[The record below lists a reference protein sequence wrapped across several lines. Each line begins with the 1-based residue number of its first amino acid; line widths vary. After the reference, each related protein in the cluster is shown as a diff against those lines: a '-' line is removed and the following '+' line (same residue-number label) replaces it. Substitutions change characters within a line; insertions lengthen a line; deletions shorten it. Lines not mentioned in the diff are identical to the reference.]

1 MNIAEKLKIIGKLS
15 GLTQEK
21 LAAELGVSF
30 VTLNSW
36 VNARSVP
43 RKKAEGRIDELYR
56 QYTGQKTIPS
66 SVLDAKKDIILQKSG
81 LDKNFLKRTDIY
93 EQFMLSMTYNTNSIE
108 GSTLTEPETAAV
120 MFDDVSLPG
129 KSVIEHLEVKNHQA
143 ALGYMLEHIVHSGGG
158 IDEALILKLHGML
171 MNGIMDNA
179 GAYRRHPVRI
189 AGVNIATANYMKV
202 PVLMKDLMKDAAD
215 DPADIIHH
223 IAVVHSRFEQIHPFS
238 DGNGRIGRLLMNAMA
253 LRKHIA
259 PIIIKQEK
267 KRLYYICL
275 QKAQLAYDTT
285 LLEDFI
291 CDAAIEGLEVYGV

>member
-30 VTLNSW
+30 ATFNSW
-36 VNARSVP
+36 INARSVP

-56 QYTGQKTIPS
+56 QYSGQKSIPS
-66 SVLDAKKDIILQKSG
+66 SVLEAKKDIILQKSRTK
-81 LDKNFLKRTDIY
+81 KNFLKRTDIY

-108 GSTLTEPETAAV
+108 GSTFTELETAAV
-120 MFDDVSLPG
+120 LFDNVSIPG
-129 KSVIEHLEVKNHQA
+129 KSVTEHLEVKNHQA
-143 ALGYMLEHIVHSGGG
+143 ALGYMLEYIVHSGGG
-158 IDEALILKLHGML
+158 VDEALVLKLHGML

-189 AGVNIATANYMKV
+189 AGVNIATANFLKV

-215 DPADIIHH
+215 EHSDIIQH
-223 IAVVHSRFEQIHPFS
+223 IAAVHSRFEQIHPFS

-253 LRKHIA
+253 LRGNIA

-267 KRLYYICL
+267 KRLYYTYL
-275 QKAQLAYDTT
+275 QKAQVYDDTT

-291 CDAAIEGLEVYGV
+291 CDAILEWFDIM